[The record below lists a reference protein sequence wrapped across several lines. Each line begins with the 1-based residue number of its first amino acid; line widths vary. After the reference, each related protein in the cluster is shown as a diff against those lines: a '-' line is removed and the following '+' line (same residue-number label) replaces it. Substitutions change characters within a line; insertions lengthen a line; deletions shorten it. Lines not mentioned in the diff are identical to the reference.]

1 MNIILLGPPG
11 AGKGTQAKR
20 LQDKHGLVQLS
31 TGEMLRELKNSGS
44 ELGAQAKEIMDAGK
58 LMPDDLM
65 IEMIS
70 QRIDAPDCATGFI
83 LDGFPRTTPQAEG
96 LDKML
101 SDKGMKLDSVI
112 EMQVDEAALIARVVG
127 RYSCAKCGA
136 GYHDEF
142 QKPSK
147 DGLCDSCGS
156 SEFSR
161 RADDNEET
169 MRTRLATYHEQT
181 APILPYYRE
190 EGVLKAIDGMAAID
204 DVTGQIEAILAGG

>member
-1 MNIILLGPPG
+1 M
-11 AGKGTQAKR
+11 
-20 LQDKHGLVQLS
+20 QLS

-101 SDKGMKLDSVI
+101 ADKGLKLDSVI
-112 EMQVDEAALIARVVG
+112 EMAVDEAALIARVVG

-136 GYHDEF
+136 GYHDSF
-142 QKPSK
+142 QKPAK
-147 DGLCDSCGS
+147 DGVCDNCGS
-156 SEFSR
+156 EEFSR

-169 MRTRLATYHEQT
+169 MRNRLATYHEQT
-181 APILPYYRE
+181 APILPYYRDK
-190 EGVLKAIDGMAAID
+190 GVLKTIDGMAAID
-204 DVTGQIEAILAGG
+204 NVTGQIEAILAGG